1 MAAIVAPLVIG
12 YLVDASGGGF
22 GTTFAVLIAALLAS
36 SAIVLSIPGRRD
48 VNEPELATSR

>member
-1 MAAIVAPLVIG
+1 MIG

-22 GTTFAVLIAALLAS
+22 GTTFAILIAALLAS